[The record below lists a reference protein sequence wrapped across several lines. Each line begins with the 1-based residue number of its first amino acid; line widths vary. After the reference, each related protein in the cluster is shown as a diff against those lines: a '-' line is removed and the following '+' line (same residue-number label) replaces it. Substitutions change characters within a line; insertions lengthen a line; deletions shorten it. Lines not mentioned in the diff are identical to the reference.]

1 MPKKTSDKERKYHY
15 IIAFLVVIIVI
26 MVALFVYARN
36 FSAVANVNGVRITRS
51 AYINELE
58 KQAGSKVLE
67 GLITQSLIYQEAAR
81 KHIVV
86 SDGQIADEIAK
97 IEKNL
102 ADQKTSLEKTL
113 IAENITRKDLYERIK
128 LNLTTQKLI
137 EKYTKVTDAEVQ
149 DFIDKHP
156 EVFSNNTVAEDVR
169 ADIKRRL
176 QEQKITDQTQIL
188 INTLKKNAHV
198 VIYSK

>member
-1 MPKKTSDKERKYHY
+1 LEFPYVTPR
-15 IIAFLVVIIVI
+15 A
-26 MVALFVYARN
+26 
-36 FSAVANVNGVRITRS
+36 FSAKRIS
-51 AYINELE
+51 VSEKEVENEI
-58 KQAGSKVLE
+58 K
-67 GLITQSLIYQEAAR
+67 
-81 KHIVV
+81 
-86 SDGQIADEIAK
+86 K

-102 ADQKTSLEKTL
+102 KTQKSSLEKAL
-113 IAENITRKDLYERIK
+113 AAENITRKDLYERIK

-188 INTLKKNAHV
+188 INTLKKNANV

>member
-1 MPKKTSDKERKYHY
+1 MPKKSSDKKRKYHY

-51 AYINELE
+51 SYISELE
-58 KQAGSKVLE
+58 KQAGGMVLNAMITKT
-67 GLITQSLIYQEAAR
+67 LIFQEAAR
-81 KHIVV
+81 KHISV
-86 SDGQIADEIAK
+86 SEKEVENEIKK

-102 ADQKTSLEKTL
+102 KTQKSSLEKAL
-113 IAENITRKDLYERIK
+113 AAENITRKDLYERIK

-149 DFIDKHP
+149 DFKDKHP
-156 EVFSNNTVAEDVR
+156 EVFSNNIVAEDVR
-169 ADIKRRL
+169 VDIKRRL

-188 INTLKKNAHV
+188 INTLKKNANV